1 MALSNDLISQFVKAT
16 NDDKKVKQET
26 FVYGTIVEY
35 KGSKYVQLDG
45 SELLTPIST
54 TTDTKPGERVTVMI
68 KHHTATVTGNV
79 SSPSARK
86 EDMTNVQQKVDD
98 LDLDGLVDKISEFE
112 IIVAD
117 KVTTEELNVERGRID
132 ELRAEDVTIKDLL
145 TAAEADIDNLQAT
158 TLTVTE
164 KMTAAEADID
174 NLKATKIDVLVA
186 DAKYATI
193 ENLEATDLD
202 VHNLEATYAEFASA
216 TVGRLDALDAT
227 VADLAVGDLSA
238 TYANIDFS
246 NIGKAAMEYFYANS
260 GLIDDVVVG
269 DGTIT
274 GRLVGVTISGDLI
287 EGNTVI
293 AEKLV
298 IKGSD
303 GLYYKLNTD
312 GMKTEAEQTDQNS
325 LNGSI
330 IKAKSITA
338 TKISVKDLVA
348 FGATIGGFNITESSI
363 YSGAKNSAGNTT
375 RGIYLDKDGQTA
387 FGDANRFVKFYKD
400 TDGSYKLAIAADSIL
415 FGSNSK
421 NVATAISDVQTSV
434 DKIEVGGRNLLLN
447 SASKKITAHGD
458 ATMSAEYGVEVTEWK
473 ATDAIR
479 VYGSDGTSTI
489 FGTLGGTAG
498 QGASDATRSYALS
511 IYIKNNHTTN
521 PVTITANHI
530 ANEFVTVDPLGAKRV
545 EIVGMG
551 NGWGYPQINFKTANA
566 GDEFDITY
574 WHPKLEFGNKPTDW
588 TPAPE
593 DMATS
598 LELDDAKATAENAQ
612 TRVAAAESLLEI
624 LSESISMLVT
634 DGNGASLM
642 TQTENGWTFSTGEI
656 QDLVNRTSESLA
668 KLTSDV
674 GDTNGVVDTLR
685 QAVSDLGAI
694 AEYVKI
700 GTYED
705 EPCIELGEA
714 DSDFKLRITN
724 TRMMFVEGSN
734 VLAYFNNQSLHIRKA
749 VVEEELQ
756 QGGFVWKARSN
767 GNVGLVWKGVN
778 S

>member
-98 LDLDGLVDKISEFE
+98 LDLDGLVNKISEFE

-132 ELRAEDVTIKDLL
+132 ELRAEDVTIKNLL

-164 KMTAAEADID
+164 KMSVAEADID

-216 TVGRLDALDAT
+216 TVGRLDALDASI
-227 VADLAVGDLSA
+227 ADLSVDNLSA

-363 YSGAKNSAGNTT
+363 YSGVKNSAGNTT

-458 ATMSAEYGVEVTEWK
+458 ATMSAEYGVEVTEWE

-511 IYIKNNHTTN
+511 IYIKNNHATN

-551 NGWGYPQINFKTANA
+551 NGLGYQQINFKTANA